1 MTPSNEN
8 MVYVAADP
16 KQPGAAWAIAADND
30 DPKWKKELAKTLAD
44 WIKQGATVMHV
55 PHLQGCDMLEKW
67 VRPEKAS
74 KAQKQE
80 SLL

>member
-1 MTPSNEN
+1 MSNER

-16 KQPGAAWAIAADND
+16 EQPGAAWAICSDD
-30 DPKWKKELAKTLAD
+30 PDPKWKKELAKTLSA
-44 WIKQGATVMHV
+44 WVKQGATVMHV

-67 VRPEKAS
+67 VRPTKPA
-74 KAQKQE
+74 KAQKQA